1 VDLEMKLGNIA
12 TGNDFFNRDSVREDI
27 WRYLA
32 DNHLILRGPRR
43 LGKSSLLKRIAEEA
57 EDRGLLVVNID
68 IGGASTVEQ
77 FISSLE
83 QILPDKTV
91 KGYLKKLPEYASAW
105 MDRVGKIDISVAEV
119 KAEINFNSMS
129 AYDWYIR
136 AMDFQQRIS
145 DIPVIIQIDEFS
157 VFLEKLLKEDL
168 AEADAL
174 LSWMRAW
181 RTGDNVVCRYIYTG
195 SIGIN
200 YLLECHQLDTRLND
214 CYEISLG
221 PFKTKAAKEMIQTL
235 AQRDNWKISSKVSD
249 YLCEK
254 TGWLSPF
261 FINLLLDQSMLAAR
275 DRTEELLTEE
285 RNIINQDIDDG
296 YERLITSRSRFSHW
310 ETRLERHLKEPKLSF
325 CKELLTAIAKS
336 KDGLSLRQLSTRLA
350 KRQPDPDKRQN
361 EIQHLLRKLEDEGYL
376 TPPDDKSR
384 VRFLSFLL
392 RDYWKR
398 NHA

>member
-1 VDLEMKLGNIA
+1 MKLGNIA

-43 LGKSSLLKRIAEEA
+43 LGKSSLLKRIGKEA
-57 EDRGLLVVNID
+57 VDKELLVVYID
-68 IGGASTVEQ
+68 VGGASTVEQ
-77 FISSLE
+77 FIVSLE
-83 QILPDKTV
+83 QVLPDKTV
-91 KGYLKKLPEYASAW
+91 KGYLKKLPEQALVW
-105 MDRVGKIDISVAEV
+105 VNRVEKISVSVAEV
-119 KAEINFNSMS
+119 KTEINLDSVS
-129 AYDWYIR
+129 SYDWYAR
-136 AMDFQQRIS
+136 AMQFQQRITEV
-145 DIPVIIQIDEFS
+145 PVIIQIDEFS
-157 VFLEKLLKEDL
+157 VFLEKLLKNNL

-181 RTGDNVVCRYIYTG
+181 RTADNIVCRFIYTG

-221 PFKTKAAKEMIQTL
+221 PFKARAAQEMILEL
-235 AQRDNWKISSKVSD
+235 AQRDKWQISTEVIQ
-249 YLCEK
+249 YLCKK

-261 FINLLLDQSMLAAR
+261 FINLLLDQSMLVAR
-275 DRTEELLTEE
+275 DRTEELLTED
-285 RNIINQDIDDG
+285 RNITIQDVEDG
-296 YERLITSRSRFSHW
+296 YERLVTSRSRFSHW
-310 ETRLERHLKEPKLSF
+310 ETRLSRHLTEPHLSF
-325 CKELLTAIAKS
+325 CKDLLTAIAKS

-350 KRQPDPDKRQN
+350 KRQPDSDKRQN
-361 EIQHLLRKLEDEGYL
+361 KIQQLISKLEDEGYL